1 MSGPQHIFHKYLL
14 WYVLLQVKKPS
25 LRQQIKGFRWE
36 TLSPAWLFV
45 SGFSG
50 RMDMSFILPAPAKA
64 SQSNIERYRFLPSSC
79 PWEGKQLLL
88 NSPSLSRSSQSLLFP
103 PNCLHLQSCVDAYH
117 SLLSHCLTIRLHGG
131 NFPFFCLY
139 YTFASSSCAPPF
151 WSLRAVKDVF
161 GNTSSNTVVMAM
173 ETCYQM
179 EGFNWD
185 VLDFIMTGF
194 LTEQMCDPFLGLL
207 KWSNPQ

>member
-1 MSGPQHIFHKYLL
+1 
-14 WYVLLQVKKPS
+14 
-25 LRQQIKGFRWE
+25 
-36 TLSPAWLFV
+36 
-45 SGFSG
+45 
-50 RMDMSFILPAPAKA
+50 
-64 SQSNIERYRFLPSSC
+64 
-79 PWEGKQLLL
+79 
-88 NSPSLSRSSQSLLFP
+88 
-103 PNCLHLQSCVDAYH
+103 
-117 SLLSHCLTIRLHGG
+117 
-131 NFPFFCLY
+131 
-139 YTFASSSCAPPF
+139 
-151 WSLRAVKDVF
+151 VKDVF